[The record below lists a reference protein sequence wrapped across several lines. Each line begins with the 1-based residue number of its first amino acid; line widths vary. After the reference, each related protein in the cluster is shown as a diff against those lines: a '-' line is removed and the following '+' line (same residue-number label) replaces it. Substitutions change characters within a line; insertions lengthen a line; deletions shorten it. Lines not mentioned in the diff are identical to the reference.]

1 MPQVLQML
9 RLPSAMGTRELPVL
23 CFQAAREGPCVV
35 VTANV
40 HGDEATG
47 VGIVHAL
54 KERLDGLLVRG
65 QVHLYP
71 SLNPDGLVQRTRAV
85 PADGQDLNRVWPGD
99 PRGRASERL
108 ANALWQDIRS
118 RNPSLVVDLHADSP
132 ASIPYAII
140 DRVVRARARTKL
152 QPRLE
157 KLAEA
162 TGLTVLRE
170 YPKELYVKY
179 ALDRSLSGAVTNTLG
194 VPAVTVEAGPRLFL
208 EPDAVRIG
216 TEAVLG
222 VLTAAGLVNRPAT
235 PHATRLAGGPWRR
248 QSGPRVS
255 VAGIFHARRAP
266 GESFEAGD
274 VLAEVCALDGRVLER
289 LNARTDGYVISLPER
304 TWAVPGVSAGTYA
317 VADG

>member
-9 RLPSAMGTRELPVL
+9 RLPSAVGTRELPVL
-23 CFQAAREGPCVV
+23 TFQADKEGPCVV

-54 KERLDGLLVRG
+54 KDQLDGLLLRG

-71 SLNPDGLVQRTRAV
+71 SLNPDGLVQRTRTV

-99 PRGRASERL
+99 ARGRASERL
-108 ANALWQDIRS
+108 ADSLWQDIRS
-118 RNPSLVVDLHADSP
+118 RNPTLVIDLHADSP
-132 ASIPYAII
+132 AAIPYAII
-140 DRVVRARARTKL
+140 DRVIKSRLRTKL

-157 KLAEA
+157 SLAA
-162 TGLTVLRE
+162 ASGLTVLHE

-179 ALDRSLSGAVTNTLG
+179 GLDRSLSGAITNTLG
-194 VPAVTVEAGPRLFL
+194 VPAVTIEAGPRLYL
-208 EPDAVRIG
+208 KPEAVRDG
-216 TEAVLG
+216 TAAVLG

-235 PHATRLAGGPWRR
+235 THPSRIEGGPWRR

-255 VAGIFHARRAP
+255 VAGIFHPRVQQ
-266 GESFEAGD
+266 GESFRAKD
-274 VLAEVCALDGRVLER
+274 VLAEICALDGRVLER
-289 LNARTDGYVISLPER
+289 LNARIDGVVVSLPER

-317 VADG
+317 VLDT